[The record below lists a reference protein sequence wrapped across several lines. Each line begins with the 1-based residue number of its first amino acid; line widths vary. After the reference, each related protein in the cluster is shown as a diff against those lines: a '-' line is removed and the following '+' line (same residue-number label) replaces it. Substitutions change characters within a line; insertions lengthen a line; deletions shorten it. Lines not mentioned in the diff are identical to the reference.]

1 VIKNISCEMGFF
13 FFLGK
18 GEGGDSI
25 GKGEGEGGDSPW
37 ERGREG
43 IHGDGERGF
52 HLVTSV

>member
-1 VIKNISCEMGFF
+1 VKWDFF

-43 IHGDGERGF
+43 NHGDGERGF